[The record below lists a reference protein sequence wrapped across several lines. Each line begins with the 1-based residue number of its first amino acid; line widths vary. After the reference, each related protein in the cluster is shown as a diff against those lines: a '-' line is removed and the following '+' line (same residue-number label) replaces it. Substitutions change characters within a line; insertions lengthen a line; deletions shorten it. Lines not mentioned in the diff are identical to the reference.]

1 MDSPVHFGTKR
12 MANPDSPINLPG
24 AYFVTLKISLQN
36 FGKSWGR
43 GGNWRNTVKIN
54 LFLSFP
60 RFTALPRVLR
70 QGVKG
75 VKRVKWGFPDI
86 WEVKSVSRWQSYTT
100 NETLLMDF
108 HRSEMELGTKDGGS
122 SGLFDIATRSLI
134 VDAAVTVTRLH
145 FPIALVKVAIKQRS
159 CQSGSPTHFN
169 CGSGNLTKVLLP
181 FRQSIQ
187 NWITPDMLFLFC
199 LHEENFTYFFFYMK
213 HFHQHVSTDM

>member
-1 MDSPVHFGTKR
+1 MTNIQMGSFLQDCKFCAIFFEEAIAASLSFTSLGFVTGKMDSPVHFGQKR
-12 MANPDSPINLPG
+12 RANPDSPINLPG

-108 HRSEMELGTKDGGS
+108 HRSEMELRNRDGG
-122 SGLFDIATRSLI
+122 
-134 VDAAVTVTRLH
+134 
-145 FPIALVKVAIKQRS
+145 
-159 CQSGSPTHFN
+159 
-169 CGSGNLTKVLLP
+169 
-181 FRQSIQ
+181 
-187 NWITPDMLFLFC
+187 
-199 LHEENFTYFFFYMK
+199 
-213 HFHQHVSTDM
+213 